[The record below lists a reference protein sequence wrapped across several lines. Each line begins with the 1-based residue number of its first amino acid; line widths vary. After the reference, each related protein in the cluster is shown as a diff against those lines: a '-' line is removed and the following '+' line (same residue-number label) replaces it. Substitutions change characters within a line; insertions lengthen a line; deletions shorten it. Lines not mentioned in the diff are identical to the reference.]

1 MSWAAAS
8 QIVETESLLGEKS
21 CRFPHRTEVPGG
33 RKVCVQHSLHGNSGG
48 HHTQGTTSH
57 TPVNVQ
63 KSSPGV
69 GFALLPIPRRVSF
82 YASFSS
88 LQLLI
93 THYDYHHRQHYQ
105 PLITIHSGT
114 AQGDQQHQGWKN
126 NEKLVW
132 SKWFASLPL
141 AKNLL
146 FIKYRA
152 SLCIQ
157 VIAWINLGQTEKL
170 RTIGKLI

>member
-1 MSWAAAS
+1 MSCKYLVHMCIASFVSGFIHSFIIYTAAEITKRGKDMQMSWAAAS

-88 LQLLI
+88 L
-93 THYDYHHRQHYQ
+93 
-105 PLITIHSGT
+105 
-114 AQGDQQHQGWKN
+114 
-126 NEKLVW
+126 
-132 SKWFASLPL
+132 
-141 AKNLL
+141 
-146 FIKYRA
+146 
-152 SLCIQ
+152 
-157 VIAWINLGQTEKL
+157 
-170 RTIGKLI
+170 